1 MVNKES
7 SYREILEIKKKL
19 YEIHNDMKRFMEQ
32 SSQQHL
38 EHVLSGSRNDF
49 TNAIIGHV
57 IDDIEAGLEGSM
69 VKKCDMRDTCKSNF
83 TGFLQKNAGLMKQ
96 ETVNEDVILKNQ
108 SELNDMRNNAP
119 SKQCEKCFSQVQNL
133 FGKEIGLMR
142 SLRIYSTKNG
152 KKPEIPPVPE
162 EFIIEVFEP
171 LSNKQRLQIMKA
183 IAIET
188 KTFSALSELTGLRG
202 GNLLFHL
209 QKLLDSGMILQ
220 RHERGDYMITD
231 KGFKV
236 LKSVSE
242 MYSALN
248 PAHDIKQKAH

>member
-1 MVNKES
+1 MANKREG
-7 SYREILEIKKKL
+7 SYREILEIKEKL
-19 YEIHNDMKRFMEQ
+19 YEIHNDMKRFIEQ

-38 EHVLSGSRNDF
+38 EYVLSGSRTNF

-57 IDDIEAGLEGSM
+57 IDDIEGGLENNM
-69 VKKCDMRDTCKSNF
+69 VKKCEMRETCKSNF
-83 TGFLQKNAGLMKQ
+83 TGFLQKNAGLIKQ
-96 ETVNEDVILKNQ
+96 GEVHEDVILKNQ

-119 SKQCEKCFSQVQNL
+119 SKQCEKCFSQVQGL
-133 FGKEIGLMR
+133 FGKEISLMR
-142 SLRIYSTKNG
+142 SLRIYNANEE
-152 KKPEIPPVPE
+152 KKHEISPIPDD
-162 EFIIEVFEP
+162 IITGVLEP
-171 LSNKQRLQIMKA
+171 LSNKQRLQILKA

-231 KGFKV
+231 KGFKILKSIGDMYSV
-236 LKSVSE
+236 LKS
-242 MYSALN
+242 
-248 PAHDIKQKAH
+248 

>member
-1 MVNKES
+1 MANKKEDS
-7 SYREILEIKKKL
+7 HKEILEIKGML
-19 YEIHNDMKRFMEQ
+19 QDIHKDIKRFIEK

-38 EHVLSGSRNDF
+38 ESVLSGSRTNF

-57 IDDIEAGLEGSM
+57 LDDIEGGLESNM
-69 VKKCDMRDTCKSNF
+69 VKKCELRGTCKSNF
-83 TGFLQKNAGLMKQ
+83 TGFLQKNANLIKQ
-96 ETVNEDVILKNQ
+96 DEVNEDIILKNQ
-108 SELNDMRNNAP
+108 SDLNGMRNNAP
-119 SKQCEKCFSQVQNL
+119 SKQCEKCFSNVQTL
-133 FGKEIGLMR
+133 FGKQVDLMR
-142 SLRIYSTKNG
+142 SLQIYSSNEE
-152 KKPEIPPVPE
+152 KKLDMATLPEG
-162 EFIIEVFEP
+162 FIAEVLEP
-171 LSNKQRLQIMKA
+171 LSNKVRLQILKA

-236 LKSVSE
+236 LRSMGD
-242 MYSALN
+242 MYSLLSS
-248 PAHDIKQKAH
+248 

>member
-1 MVNKES
+1 MANKRAS
-7 SYREILEIKKKL
+7 SYREILEIKEKL
-19 YEIHNDMKRFMEQ
+19 YEIHNEMKRFMER

-38 EHVLSGSRNDF
+38 DDILSGSRTNF
-49 TNAIIGHV
+49 ANAIIEHV
-57 IDDIEAGLEGSM
+57 IDDIEVNLESNM
-69 VKKCDMRDTCKSNF
+69 VKKCEMRETCKSSF
-83 TGFLQKNAGLMKQ
+83 TGFLQKNASLIKHDD
-96 ETVNEDVILKNQ
+96 VHEDVILKNQ
-108 SELNDMRNNAP
+108 SELNHMKSNAP

-133 FGKEIGLMR
+133 FGKQISLMR
-142 SLRIYSTKNG
+142 SLRIYDTNG
-152 KKPEIPPVPE
+152 EKKQEISPVPE
-162 EFIIEVFEP
+162 GFIVEVLEP
-171 LSNKQRLQIMKA
+171 LSNKQRLQILKA

-236 LKSVSE
+236 LKGVSDI
-242 MYSALN
+242 YSML
-248 PAHDIKQKAH
+248 KS

>member
-1 MVNKES
+1 MANKRES
-7 SYREILEIKKKL
+7 SRREILEIKEKL

-38 EHVLSGSRNDF
+38 DSVLSGSRTNF

-57 IDDIEAGLEGSM
+57 MDDIEGGLESNM
-69 VKKCDMRDTCKSNF
+69 VKKCEMRETCKSSF
-83 TGFLQKNAGLMKQ
+83 TGFLQKNAGLIKHD
-96 ETVNEDVILKNQ
+96 EVNEDVISKNQ
-108 SELNDMRNNAP
+108 SELNDMRSNAP

-133 FGKEIGLMR
+133 FGKQINLMR
-142 SLRIYSTKNG
+142 SLRIYNTNG
-152 KKPEIPPVPE
+152 EKKQEISPIPE
-162 EFIIEVFEP
+162 EFIVDVFEP
-171 LSNKQRLQIMKA
+171 LSNKQRLQILKA

-231 KGFKV
+231 KGFKI
-236 LKSVSE
+236 LKSVGD
-242 MYSALN
+242 MYSVL
-248 PAHDIKQKAH
+248 QS

>member
-1 MVNKES
+1 MAKKRES
-7 SYREILEIKKKL
+7 SHSEILEIKEML
-19 YEIHNDMKRFMEQ
+19 QEIRKDMKRFMEK

-38 EHVLSGSRNDF
+38 EHVLSGSRTNF

-57 IDDIEAGLEGSM
+57 LDDIEGGLETNM
-69 VKKCDMRDTCKSNF
+69 VKKCEMRGTCKSNF
-83 TGFLQKNAGLMKQ
+83 TGFLQKNASQIKQ
-96 ETVNEDVILKNQ
+96 DEINEDVILKNQ
-108 SELNDMRNNAP
+108 SDLNGMKSNAP
-119 SKQCEKCFSQVQNL
+119 SKQCEKCFSNVQTL
-133 FGKEIGLMR
+133 FGKQVDLMR
-142 SLRIYSTKNG
+142 SLQIYSTDKE
-152 KKPEIPPVPE
+152 KKQEISVLPDEQIVND
-162 EFIIEVFEP
+162 ILEP
-171 LSNKQRLQIMKA
+171 LSNRQRLQILKA

-236 LKSVSE
+236 LRSIGD
-242 MYSALN
+242 MYSVLN
-248 PAHDIKQKAH
+248 S

>member
-1 MVNKES
+1 MVNKKED
-7 SYREILEIKKKL
+7 SYKEILEIKKKL
-19 YEIHNDMKRFMEQ
+19 YEIHNDMKRFVEQ

-38 EHVLSGSRNDF
+38 EHVLSGSRTNF

-57 IDDIEAGLEGSM
+57 LDDIDGGLESNM
-69 VKKCDMRDTCKSNF
+69 VKKCDMRETCKSNF
-83 TGFLQKNAGLMKQ
+83 TGFLQKNASLIKQ
-96 ETVNEDVILKNQ
+96 DEVHEDVILKNQ
-108 SELNDMRNNAP
+108 SDLNDMRNNAP
-119 SKQCEKCFSQVQNL
+119 AKQCEKCFSNVQML
-133 FGKEIGLMR
+133 FGKQVDLMR
-142 SLRIYSTKNG
+142 SLQIYNTDKE
-152 KKPEIPPVPE
+152 KKQDISLLPE
-162 EFIIEVFEP
+162 ELIVNDILEP

-188 KTFSALSELTGLRG
+188 KTFSALTELTGLRG

-236 LKSVSE
+236 LRSIGD
-242 MYSALN
+242 MYSVLN
-248 PAHDIKQKAH
+248 S

>member
-1 MVNKES
+1 MTNKREN
-7 SYREILEIKKKL
+7 SYQEILEIKEKL
-19 YEIHNDMKRFMEQ
+19 YEIHNDMKRFMER

-38 EHVLSGSRNDF
+38 EYVLSGSKNNF

-57 IDDIEAGLEGSM
+57 IDDIEMGLESNM
-69 VKKCDMRDTCKSNF
+69 VKRCEMRDTCKLKFS
-83 TGFLQKNAGLMKQ
+83 GFLQENASLIKHDG
-96 ETVNEDVILKNQ
+96 VHEDVILKNQ

-119 SKQCEKCFSQVQNL
+119 SKQCEKCFSEVQNL
-133 FGKEIGLMR
+133 FGKQIGLMR
-142 SLRIYSTKNG
+142 SLRIYNTNG
-152 KKPEIPPVPE
+152 EKKQEISPISE
-162 EFIIEVFEP
+162 EFIVDVLEP
-171 LSNKQRLQIMKA
+171 ISSKQRLQILEA
-183 IAIET
+183 ITIET

-236 LKSVSE
+236 LKSVGDL
-242 MYSALN
+242 YSML
-248 PAHDIKQKAH
+248 KST

>member
-1 MVNKES
+1 MVNKREN
-7 SYREILEIKKKL
+7 SYKEILEIKEKL

-38 EHVLSGSRNDF
+38 EYILSGSRINF

-57 IDDIEAGLEGSM
+57 IDDIEGGLESNM
-69 VKKCDMRDTCKSNF
+69 VKKCEMRETCKSNF
-83 TGFLQKNAGLMKQ
+83 TGFLQKNASLIKHD
-96 ETVNEDVILKNQ
+96 EVHEDVILKNQ
-108 SELNDMRNNAP
+108 SELNGMKNNAP

-133 FGKEIGLMR
+133 FGKQINLMR
-142 SLRIYSTKNG
+142 SLRIYTANGEKKEEIST
-152 KKPEIPPVPE
+152 VPE
-162 EFIIEVFEP
+162 EFIVDVFEP
-171 LSNKQRLQIMKA
+171 LSNKQRLQILKA

-231 KGFKV
+231 KGFKILKGV
-236 LKSVSE
+236 SDMYSMLKS
-242 MYSALN
+242 
-248 PAHDIKQKAH
+248 